1 MMEFIAE
8 LHEARM
14 TRDSNNNRVLTYTDC
29 CERLYLSLLVLQ
41 LLRQYPQFAPY
52 ASGYAKK
59 TVDKDNYK
67 HFRAYNTDLYNFA
80 HFVTGDDDAMDKL
93 KDPTS
98 ALAKRQ
104 RTTLPVM
111 NFNRYLSNLGM
122 GRVSSTD
129 DQQVFAR
136 IENAVGITNADYK
149 DIRRNIFN
157 INRLATGD
165 KKKVV
170 TRLLFAVRAKLRSS
184 DIIEYLEKLASVKDL
199 ETAKVTD
206 PEPTV
211 SVPDLTVSGGDL
223 ALYRYLVG
231 TKNLMM
237 AKKFLE
243 LAKDGKSIPQQF
255 VQAYLPAVVTI
266 DNIVKG
272 GPAFISMLRALEK
285 RAKQQHK
292 K

>member
-41 LLRQYPQFAPY
+41 LLRQYPQFAPS

-80 HFVTGDDDAMDKL
+80 HFVTGDDEAMDKL
-93 KDPTS
+93 KDPAS
-98 ALAKRQ
+98 ALATRQ

-111 NFNRYLSNLGM
+111 NFNRYLSNLSI
-122 GRVSSTD
+122 GRASTMD

-157 INRLATGD
+157 FNRLATGD